1 MRGLMLARASLRPD
15 VREDAAMRISAKADY
30 AVRAAMGLALVG
42 GSAKAEHIAQRHA
55 IPLKFLEK
63 ILFDLR
69 HAGLVATRRG
79 PEGGYWLAR
88 DPAQIT
94 VADVLRAVDGPLADV
109 HGLAPEDVEYEEG
122 FAALQKVWVAV
133 RTNLRTVLESIT
145 IADLAGRHAAARGR
159 AAHARARLLGPCAA
173 ARSGAEAPP
182 AWRASPAAGRRAR
195 TRPP

>member
-1 MRGLMLARASLRPD
+1 
-15 VREDAAMRISAKADY
+15 MRISAKADY
-30 AVRAAMGLALVG
+30 AVRAAMGLALVDG
-42 GSAKAEHIAQRHA
+42 PAKAEHIAHRHG

-88 DPAQIT
+88 DAAEIT

-133 RTNLRTVLESIT
+133 RTNLRSVLEAIT
-145 IADLAGRHAAARGR
+145 IADLAGGT
-159 AAHARARLLGPCAA
+159 L
-173 ARSGAEAPP
+173 PP
-182 AWRASPAAGRRAR
+182 AIERLTLEPESWARR
-195 TRPP
+195 

>member
-1 MRGLMLARASLRPD
+1 M
-15 VREDAAMRISAKADY
+15 REDARDAHLGEGGLRGARRDGPGPRRRARRRPSTSPSAT
-30 AVRAAMGLALVG
+30 R
-42 GSAKAEHIAQRHA
+42 

-88 DPAQIT
+88 DPAEIT

-133 RTNLRTVLESIT
+133 RTSLRSRPGVGDDRRPGRRQRCRRPIESSLAEPDVL
-145 IADLAGRHAAARGR
+145 G
-159 AAHARARLLGPCAA
+159 ARA
-173 ARSGAEAPP
+173 EV
-182 AWRASPAAGRRAR
+182 RASV
-195 TRPP
+195 

>member
-1 MRGLMLARASLRPD
+1 
-15 VREDAAMRISAKADY
+15 MRISAKADY

-42 GSAKAEHIAQRHA
+42 GPAKAEHIAQRHG

-88 DPAQIT
+88 DPAEIT

-145 IADLAGRHAAARGR
+145 IADLAGGTLPPGIEQLTLEPDSWARR
-159 AAHARARLLGPCAA
+159 
-173 ARSGAEAPP
+173 
-182 AWRASPAAGRRAR
+182 
-195 TRPP
+195 

>member
-1 MRGLMLARASLRPD
+1 
-15 VREDAAMRISAKADY
+15 MRISAKADY

-42 GSAKAEHIAQRHA
+42 GPAKAEHIAQRHA

-88 DPAQIT
+88 DPAEIT

-109 HGLAPEDVEYEEG
+109 HGLAPEDVEYLEHGFEERIFPVLTPLSVDPAHPFPYISDLSLNLAAIVRDPTSG
-122 FAALQKVWVAV
+122 DVRFARVKVPPLLPRLPRWRLQ
-133 RTNLRTVLESIT
+133 TN
-145 IADLAGRHAAARGR
+145 H
-159 AAHARARLLGPCAA
+159 
-173 ARSGAEAPP
+173 
-182 AWRASPAAGRRAR
+182 
-195 TRPP
+195 RPI

>member
-1 MRGLMLARASLRPD
+1 
-15 VREDAAMRISAKADY
+15 MRISAKADY

-42 GSAKAEHIAQRHA
+42 GPAKAEHIAQRHA

-88 DPAQIT
+88 DPAEIT

-133 RTNLRTVLESIT
+133 RTSLRSVLESVT
-145 IADLAGRHAAARGR
+145 IADLAGGDAAAGDRG
-159 AAHARARLLGPCAA
+159 AHRRTRLLGPALD
-173 ARSGAEAPP
+173 
-182 AWRASPAAGRRAR
+182 RRAQKQAALAACR
-195 TRPP
+195 THTMSPTRAPSQATSKACRHANARPP

>member
-1 MRGLMLARASLRPD
+1 MLAGAPY
-15 VREDAAMRISAKADY
+15 AAMCERMPRCASRPRRTTRCAPRWGWRWSD
-30 AVRAAMGLALVG
+30 GP
-42 GSAKAEHIAQRHA
+42 AKAEHIAQRHA

-88 DPAQIT
+88 DPAEIT

-133 RTNLRTVLESIT
+133 RTSLRSVLESVT
-145 IADLAGRHAAARGR
+145 IADLAGGT
-159 AAHARARLLGPCAA
+159 L
-173 ARSGAEAPP
+173 PP
-182 AWRASPAAGRRAR
+182 AIEELTAGPDSWARR
-195 TRPP
+195 

>member
-1 MRGLMLARASLRPD
+1 
-15 VREDAAMRISAKADY
+15 MRISAKADY
-30 AVRAAMGLALVG
+30 AVRAATGLALVG
-42 GSAKAEHIAQRHA
+42 GPAKAEHIAQRHA

-88 DPAQIT
+88 DPAEIT

-122 FAALQKVWVAV
+122 FAALQKIWVAV
-133 RTNLRTVLESIT
+133 RTSLRSVLESVT
-145 IADLAGRHAAARGR
+145 IADLAGGT
-159 AAHARARLLGPCAA
+159 L
-173 ARSGAEAPP
+173 PP
-182 AWRASPAAGRRAR
+182 AIEELTVGPDSWARR
-195 TRPP
+195 